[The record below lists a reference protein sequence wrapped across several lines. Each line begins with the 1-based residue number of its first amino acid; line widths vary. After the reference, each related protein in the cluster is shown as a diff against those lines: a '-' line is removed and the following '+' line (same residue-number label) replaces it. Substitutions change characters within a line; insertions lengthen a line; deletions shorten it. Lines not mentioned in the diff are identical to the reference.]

1 MNLPAVAH
9 RPTLEFIYPRARNQL
24 TIQITTARNDFQ
36 HVILVFWYRYETS
49 SKRQIRLP
57 MKRSLRDAYHDYY
70 RITIRTDEIAAYVRY
85 YFSLEGDQKTVWLGA
100 KGFSDT
106 EPAINENFYEFL
118 WPNASDGYQSPN
130 WHKQQVYYQIFPER
144 YRNGDDKLSPPNAQ
158 PWLSPP
164 TRENFMGGDIPG
176 IIQGLDH
183 ISDLGAT
190 CIYLTPIFKSPSNHK
205 YDTVNYYEIDPSF
218 GTKED
223 LRQLV
228 EQVHNRGIRLI
239 LDGVF
244 NHCGYYWPPFQDLI
258 ANGEE
263 SNYRSWFFPQSYPV
277 TLDPCNY
284 DCVGHYKWMPKINLD
299 CPEAAEYFI
308 RVGEYWIREFGID
321 GWRLDVADEV
331 PVSFW
336 QKFSSRIR
344 QLKPDALLV
353 GETWG
358 DAQKL
363 VTSNRLSTAMNYLFR
378 DAMVGWLG
386 KRELTVSQM
395 DDQINRMLSLY
406 PEEVALQLYNPLDSH
421 DTARFLFECQ
431 NDIRRL
437 KIAVAMQMTLPGC
450 PAVYYG
456 DEIGLSGDNDP
467 LCRMCMQWDGEKQ
480 NRALFEW
487 YQALIALRKKSPSL
501 YEGDYETI
509 LCNDERN
516 VYAFRRQ
523 TDTEGCI
530 VLINAGDTETSVQ
543 LPTADEPWSAVIG
556 QTSLTKCAE
565 MLCAELPAY
574 SVNILKN
581 QKGANQ

>member
-1 MNLPAVAH
+1 
-9 RPTLEFIYPRARNQL
+9 
-24 TIQITTARNDFQ
+24 
-36 HVILVFWYRYETS
+36 
-49 SKRQIRLP
+49 
-57 MKRSLRDAYHDYY
+57 
-70 RITIRTDEIAAYVRY
+70 
-85 YFSLEGDQKTVWLGA
+85 
-100 KGFSDT
+100 
-106 EPAINENFYEFL
+106 
-118 WPNASDGYQSPN
+118 
-130 WHKQQVYYQIFPER
+130 
-144 YRNGDDKLSPPNAQ
+144 
-158 PWLSPP
+158 
-164 TRENFMGGDIPG
+164 MGGDIPG

-228 EQVHNRGIRLI
+228 EQVHNRGMRLI

-406 PEEVALQLYNPLDSH
+406 PEEVALRLYNPLDSH

-530 VLINAGDTETSVQ
+530 ILINAGDTETSVQ